1 MSEGQNGNDSVK
13 SKLEIK
19 PVLPDGGL
27 THVEDV
33 PRYVLCKPRILAM
46 KSVTLEKLEQMQK
59 EALSE
64 ARAQRQAEMDA
75 NATSAF

>member
-1 MSEGQNGNDSVK
+1 MPEEQNSK

-19 PVLPDGGL
+19 AVLPSGGM

-33 PRYVLCKPRILAM
+33 PQYVLCKPKILPM

-59 EALSE
+59 EALAE
-64 ARAQRQAEMDA
+64 AKAQRQAELDA
-75 NATSAF
+75 NASSAF

>member
-1 MSEGQNGNDSVK
+1 MPEEQNSK

-19 PVLPDGGL
+19 AVLPSGGM

-33 PRYVLCKPRILAM
+33 PQYVLCKPKILPM

-64 ARAQRQAEMDA
+64 AKAQRQAELDA
-75 NATSAF
+75 NASSAF